1 MLGHL
6 PFRGDS
12 SEHALSDRPPSVKGV
27 SQLHLNQSASG
38 YELSDTSDLYREC
51 KIIDEGAVVVI
62 AQLAMIVLADPTG
75 RLKSYMYAKQ
85 DALDFLDSLLQ
96 PLPSLMSLSM
106 LSHIGNLND
115 TSSFRARTSSDFIRH
130 DDRAVAMIEDSRKV
144 VSTLPSGRACGTQRQ

>member
-1 MLGHL
+1 M
-6 PFRGDS
+6 
-12 SEHALSDRPPSVKGV
+12 
-27 SQLHLNQSASG
+27 
-38 YELSDTSDLYREC
+38 
-51 KIIDEGAVVVI
+51 VVI

-106 LSHIGNLND
+106 LSHIGNFTDEND